1 MKKILLIVMLLTGTN
16 IVLSAGSEVELLGQA
31 CDGGYAA
38 KCYDLGVIYYNGHI
52 INKDT
57 LKAKELFRKA
67 CDGGYAQGCAALE
80 SKSVTEFSGSQGAES
95 ASVAKDCPE
104 QAFEKYA
111 EKLDKSKIK
120 SINSLKDHYGKIV
133 SKQSKQCRSLLFGDF
148 RQYYNQIT
156 QAYILSIEESLNEKY
171 PLSPQKEK
179 KYKAELQ
186 KVGLLIYQGEGMY
199 YVEADS
205 KWFSKEFSDSLP
217 DEWRIFLKQSDH
229 EAKNRFAEDGALQI
243 SFEELR
249 KRVIFWE
256 DFLNDYPDFPENSS
270 VKELLSNYL
279 SFYLSDL
286 YSSLNFAHIPITSA
300 DIRKS
305 YENFIKLNSESKYY
319 DIVKSQYAIIKDNA
333 FKIDKKTGKKLDDNY
348 NKSAKEAK

>member
-38 KCYDLGVIYYNGHI
+38 KCYDVGVIYHNGHI
-52 INKDT
+52 VNKDI

-67 CDGGYAQGCAALE
+67 CDGGDTRGCAALGAKNAADTQGLE
-80 SKSVTEFSGSQGAES
+80 STSV
-95 ASVAKDCPE
+95 DCPR
-104 QAFEKYA
+104 QVFEKYA
-111 EKLDKSKIK
+111 KELDKSKIE
-120 SINSLKDHYGKIV
+120 SVNSLKDSY
-133 SKQSKQCRSLLFGDF
+133 SETASEQSKQCRSLLFGDF
-148 RQYYNQIT
+148 RQYYHQIT
-156 QAYILSIEESLNEKY
+156 QAYILSTENSLNEKY

-186 KVGLLIYQGEGMY
+186 KAGMLVYQSEGMY

-205 KWFSKEFSDSLP
+205 DWFSKEFDDSLP
-217 DEWRIFLKQSDH
+217 DEWRMFLRQSGY
-229 EAKNRFAEDGALQI
+229 EAKNRFAEDGVLQI

-256 DFLNDYPDFPENSS
+256 NFLNDYPGFPEKNQAEESLSS
-270 VKELLSNYL
+270 YL
-279 SFYLSDL
+279 FYYLSDL
-286 YSSLNFAHIPITSA
+286 HSSLNFAHIQILSA

-305 YENFIKLNSESKYY
+305 YENFIKLNSGSKYY
-319 DIVKSQYAIIKDNA
+319 ELVKSQYTIIEDNA
-333 FKIDKKTGKKLDDNY
+333 FKIDKKIGEKLDDNY
-348 NKSAKEAK
+348 NKSVKEAK